1 VKDEMKQTKLILLA
15 LSIILLSLPLPA
27 KAAPSISTD
36 QFLYTTRDKQVTLV
50 GSGLNPSQQYYL
62 WVRGPASVKTQYT
75 GVSFLP
81 IAGGLVPP
89 EVTYPLA
96 TNASLGTYFISL
108 STSSSVDNTQAT
120 AHFGVWGSAAPVYER
135 TQSVN
140 ILGGGI
146 FPGTSL
152 SLTIQDP
159 AGNIVHATLASTT
172 EGNFNHTWRIP
183 PDAITDVFTA
193 VIYGTGTFD
202 NPQQDFSSTAKFTVT
217 QAVLSAKIVDQPNST
232 YQRTQVANIT
242 MALQYPD
249 GSPVVS
255 SKANAGSVIL
265 KQDQTTVGPA
275 NMTLVD
281 PANGIW
287 VAGTKLFAN
296 ATPSG
301 KYRFEMPAD
310 SFDDGYGNKGA
321 AVDTSSNYFTVTN
334 ASLLISSQLNGT
346 RIQIPFGQVSII
358 SKVTYPDGTPVTAGS
373 VNVVVS
379 TGSSVTPVTSTYD
392 PSTGEWRASYAST
405 LFDLIRGGNWTL
417 KVSAADTLGNS
428 GKATYEVVAQ
438 PYLFVSIIVG
448 IVAVAFVV
456 RWSVARYG
464 RKTYFRLRRIL
475 KRPRYRKFSQG

>member
-1 VKDEMKQTKLILLA
+1 MKRTKIMLLVLA
-15 LSIILLSLPLPA
+15 IVLLSLPLPA
-27 KAAPSISTD
+27 KAAPSLSTD
-36 QFLYTTRDKQVTLV
+36 NFLYTTRDKQVTLV
-50 GSGLNPSQQYYL
+50 GSGLTPAQQYYL
-62 WVRGPASVKTQYT
+62 WVKGPTSTKTRYA
-75 GVSFLP
+75 GMSFTP
-81 IAGGLVPP
+81 ISGGLIPP
-89 EVTYPLA
+89 DVTYPLSA
-96 TNASLGTYFISL
+96 NASLGTYLISL
-108 STSSSVDNTQAT
+108 STSSTSDNAQAT
-120 AHFGVWGSAAPVYER
+120 AHFGVWGSAAPVYQR

-172 EGNFNHTWRIP
+172 EGDFNHTWRIP

-217 QAVLSAKIVDQPNST
+217 QALLSARIVDQPNST
-232 YQRTQVANIT
+232 YQRTQVANVT

-249 GSPVVS
+249 GSPVLS
-255 SKANAGSVIL
+255 TKANAGSVIL
-265 KQDQTTVGPA
+265 MRDQTTLGPA

-287 VAGTKLFAN
+287 VAGTKLFTN
-296 ATPSG
+296 ATPG
-301 KYRFEMPAD
+301 TRYRFEMPAN
-310 SFDDGYGNKGA
+310 SFDDGYGNRGA

-334 ASLLISSQLNGT
+334 ASLLIFSQVNGT

-358 SKVTYPDGTPVTAGS
+358 SKVTYPDGTPLTAGS

-392 PSTGEWRASYAST
+392 PSTGEWRASYSST

-417 KVSAADTLGNS
+417 KVSASDTLGNS

-438 PYLFVSIIVG
+438 PYLFVTLIVG

-464 RKTYFRLRRIL
+464 RKVYFRLRRIL